1 MQKNPDMRDWIGTL
15 DKAGELVTLTKPVDP
30 STEMG
35 ALLYGARDKALFF
48 EQVKGFPGWR
58 ALGMAPGNLRQAA
71 LAFGVPLEEVIR
83 EFSERGKVPRKPVV
97 VDEGPVLE
105 VVHDGDDVDV
115 TRFPAHIAGERDGGR
130 YITSGLIIAR
140 DPDTGVLN
148 MSFHRM
154 QIKGP
159 RRLGLLLVPRHLYL
173 IHQKNEARNKPTP
186 ISVMIGHHPMFYFA
200 AAYTGPADL
209 DELELA
215 GALLQEPVQVLKCAT
230 NDLHVPAYAEVC
242 FEGEIL
248 PGVREEEGPFSEFQ
262 DYYVAGTGMNPV
274 IRVDRVMMRKDPI
287 YKEIQNGSEV
297 EGCIYHKI
305 PMSTAM
311 YERLQTV
318 GGYTDLLNVM
328 IQPGIFAAVVQLKQ
342 RFRGEAKNVLMG
354 ALSSQYLHPKVVIAV
369 DEDVDI
375 FNPADVIWAL
385 NTRVD
390 PAKDV
395 FIVGETRIHPMD
407 PTGLEVVKPG
417 SPLGWSRIGSKMGI
431 DATKPPISEPEARQ
445 QFERIKPINLGK
457 IKREDYL

>member
-1 MQKNPDMRDWIGTL
+1 MKKNLDMRDWIETL
-15 DKAGELVTLTKPVDP
+15 KKADEIVTLTKPVDP
-30 STEMG
+30 NTEMG

-48 EQVKGFPGWR
+48 NEVKGFPGWR
-58 ALGMAPGNLRQAA
+58 ALGMAPANLRQAA
-71 LAFGVPLEEVIR
+71 LAFGVPMENMIR
-83 EFSERGKVPRKPVV
+83 EFSRRAKNPRKPVL
-97 VDEGPVLE
+97 VDDGPVSE
-105 VVHDGDDVDV
+105 VVRTGDEVDV
-115 TRFPAHIAGERDGGR
+115 TQLPAHVAGERDGGR

-140 DPDTGVLN
+140 DPDTGVRN

-159 RRLGLLLVPRHLYL
+159 RRLGILLVPRHLYL

-186 ISVMIGHHPMFYFA
+186 VSIMIGHHPMLYFA

-215 GALLQEPVQVLKCAT
+215 GALLEEELQVLQCAT
-230 NDLHVPAYAEVC
+230 NDLQAPAFAEIC
-242 FEGEIL
+242 LEGEIL
-248 PGVREEEGPFSEFQ
+248 PHVREEEGPFSEFQ

-274 IRVDRVMMRKDPI
+274 IRIDRLMMRKDAI

-297 EGCIYHKI
+297 EGCIYHKV
-305 PMSTAM
+305 PMSTAL

-318 GGYTDLLNVM
+318 GGFTDLVNVM
-328 IQPGIFAAVVQLKQ
+328 VLPGIFAVVIQLKQ
-342 RFRGEAKNVLMG
+342 RFKGEAKNALLG

-375 FNPADVIWAL
+375 FNPADVIWAM
-385 NTRVD
+385 NTRVN
-390 PAKDV
+390 PATDV
-395 FIVGETRIHPMD
+395 FIVNETRIHPMD
-407 PTGLEVVKPG
+407 PTGIEVVKPG

-431 DATKPPISEPEARQ
+431 DATKPPISDPEGREQ
-445 QFERIKPINLGK
+445 YERIRPINLGR

>member
-1 MQKNPDMRDWIGTL
+1 MKKNPDMRDWIDKL
-15 DKAGELVTLTKPVDP
+15 EKAGELLTLTKPVDP

-35 ALLYGARDKALFF
+35 ALLYGSRDKALLFKDI
-48 EQVKGFPGWR
+48 KGFPGWR
-58 ALGMAPGNLRQAA
+58 ALGMAPANLSQAA
-71 LAFGVPLEEVIR
+71 LAFDVPVEGMIR
-83 EFSERGKVPRKPVV
+83 EFSRRAKNLRKTVLVSESPLTEAVRSGDE
-97 VDEGPVLE
+97 VDLTGL
-105 VVHDGDDVDV
+105 
-115 TRFPAHIAGERDGGR
+115 PAHIAGQRDGGR
-130 YITSGLIIAR
+130 YITSGLVVAR
-140 DPDTGVLN
+140 DPDTGIRN

-159 RRLGLLLVPRHLYL
+159 RRLGILLVPRHLYL
-173 IHQKNEARNKPTP
+173 IHQKNEAQNKPTP
-186 ISVMIGHHPMFYFA
+186 VTVMIGNHPMFYFA
-200 AAYTGPADL
+200 AAYTGSADM

-215 GALLQEPVQVLKCAT
+215 GALLQEEAHVLQCET
-230 NDLHVPAYAEVC
+230 NDLQVPAYAEIC
-242 FEGEIL
+242 LEGEIL

-274 IRVDRVMMRKDPI
+274 IQINRVMMRKDAI

-297 EGCIYHKI
+297 EGCVYHKV
-305 PMSTAM
+305 PMSTAL

-318 GGYTDLLNVM
+318 GGFTDLVNVLM
-328 IQPGIFAAVVQLKQ
+328 LPGIFACVVQMKQ

-375 FNPADVIWAL
+375 FNAADVIWAL
-385 NTRVD
+385 NTRVN
-390 PAKDV
+390 PATDV
-395 FIVGETRIHPMD
+395 FVINDARVHPMD
-407 PTGLEVVKPG
+407 PTGFEVIKPG

-431 DATKPPISEPEARQ
+431 DATKPPISEPEARL

>member
-1 MQKNPDMRDWIGTL
+1 MKKNPDMRDWINTL
-15 DKAGELVTLTKPVDP
+15 EKAGELVTLTKPVDP

-35 ALLYGARDKALFF
+35 ALLFNARDKALFF
-48 EQVKGFPGWR
+48 KEVKGFPGWR
-58 ALGMAPGNLRQAA
+58 ALGMAPGNLRQVA
-71 LAFGVPLEEVIR
+71 LAFGVPLDEVIR
-83 EFSERGKVPRKPVV
+83 EFSRRGKKLYKPEVV
-97 VDEGPVLE
+97 QDGPVCE
-105 VVHDGDDVDV
+105 VVRTGDEVDV
-115 TRFPAHIAGERDGGR
+115 TQFPAHIAGERDGGR

-140 DPDTGVLN
+140 DPDTGILN

-173 IHQKNEARNKPTP
+173 IHQKNEAKNKPTP
-186 ISVMIGHHPMFYFA
+186 ISVMIGHHPMLYMA

-215 GALLQEPVQVLKCAT
+215 GALLQEPLQVVKCAT
-230 NDLHVPAYAEVC
+230 NDLHVPAFAEVC

-274 IRVDRVMMRKDPI
+274 IRVDRVMTRKEPI

-297 EGCIYHKI
+297 EGCNYHKI
-305 PMSTAM
+305 PMSTAI

-318 GGYTDLLNVM
+318 GGFTDLLNVM
-328 IQPGIFAAVVQLKQ
+328 ILPGIFAAVVQLKQ

-375 FNPADVIWAL
+375 FNPADVLWAI
-385 NTRVD
+385 NTRVN
-390 PAKDV
+390 PATDV
-395 FIVGETRIHPMD
+395 FIVNETRIHPMD
-407 PTGLEVVKPG
+407 PTGVEVVKPG
-417 SPLGWSRIGSKMGI
+417 SPLGWSRMGSKMGI
-431 DATKPPISEPEARQ
+431 DATKPPISEPENRL